1 MGRLRVVVT
10 VGLGLAMAACGAEVG
25 RRAAT
30 QPAAP
35 QLPAGVTAE
44 ETGVATKP
52 SVVVD
57 VDRPWMK
64 WGEARPD
71 NGRGRNRT
79 DPTRFYSDAK
89 VLAIKPAVVATTAAA
104 TREAIPKPVEPGS
117 RVERAGMVV
126 EPADVLGK

>member
-1 MGRLRVVVT
+1 MGRLRVVLLI
-10 VGLGLAMAACGAEVG
+10 GMGLAVGACGAEMG

-30 QPAAP
+30 RPAATQP
-35 QLPAGVTAE
+35 DVASE
-44 ETGVATKP
+44 DTGVATRP
-52 SVVVD
+52 TVVVD

-79 DPTRFYSDAK
+79 DPTRFWSDAN
-89 VLAIKPAVVATTAAA
+89 VLEMKPALTAATAPA
-104 TREAIPKPVEPGS
+104 TREAIPKTVEPGS
-117 RVERAGMVV
+117 RVERAGAVP